1 MLTQFTGAFARNGI
15 NITEMSNKTKGNYS
29 YAIFD
34 MESEIDE
41 EAVHTIENIDGVLKV
56 RVIK

>member
-1 MLTQFTGAFARNGI
+1 ML
-15 NITEMSNKTKGNYS
+15 NYS

-34 MESEIDE
+34 LDSPIEE
-41 EAVHTIENIDGVLKV
+41 EAVNELKAIDGVLKV